1 VSTDSTKVVQ
11 IFGYFQD
18 KRFAKALEHLA
29 CAYES
34 NLTTEEEILKAL
46 EQVGW
51 DEDNMTQRESLLCEI
66 LREKAEFL
74 RLQGQQIRSIM
85 RDVSNYEDSDE
96 SSDAFSDEDTE
107 G

>member
-11 IFGYFQD
+11 IFGYFQE
-18 KRFAKALEHLA
+18 KRFRRALEHLA
-29 CAYES
+29 LAYES
-34 NLTTEEEILKAL
+34 NLTTEEEVLKAL

-51 DEDNMTQRESLLCEI
+51 DEDTMTQRESILCEI

-85 RDVSNYEDSDE
+85 RDVGNYEDSEE
-96 SSDAFSDEDTE
+96 SSDPFSDEDTE